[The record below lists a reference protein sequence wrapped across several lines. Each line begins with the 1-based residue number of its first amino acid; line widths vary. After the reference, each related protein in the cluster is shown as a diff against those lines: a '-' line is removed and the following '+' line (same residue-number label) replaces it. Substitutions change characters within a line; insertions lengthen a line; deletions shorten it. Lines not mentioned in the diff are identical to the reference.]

1 MTTDHSH
8 PRAPAVADTAAYA
21 GSPRH
26 LQFLGMSFI
35 WLWVAYAVSRGPAM
49 EVSAVGF
56 GMLLLGVPMGMAGIC
71 TNALR
76 RRRWL
81 SALFREQGRFYRLL
95 SRGWLSIVFWTI
107 WGLLISFVLL
117 LQFHVYKPVEW
128 AVVASTIPVFT
139 LLFAF
144 FYRRFLK
151 AGVHSDM
158 AVTEG
163 LAWTRVICPAVVLGL
178 YVVVMVTWGDLPKY
192 ASIEDAI
199 AVHTPDA
206 ADRSRSAFVRE
217 TLLWVGYID
226 GLKAY
231 AIGHLGPTAALGAWL
246 LVALVLGN
254 YALLYF
260 ACFAL
265 SCFAIPRAGFERAR
279 LPPRSR
285 KDVSIVAAYALSLVL
300 FIFLALSHIEAR
312 ISQSPEPARFRTNV
326 QAAITPAIRVV
337 VEQIGGD
344 YYNQGTR
351 EQIVEAGNEAAFPVA
366 VAAELLRREV
376 ASTFEQLETE
386 AVDEYLDWYYS
397 LTAEGGRL
405 IKLISGGIDGLEVH
419 LAEKMRET
427 LGQEKWY
434 ARANTAFEGLMAADE
449 EAQTA
454 YMQAVRNIL
463 KHNRVDPHR
472 MRYAAVD
479 VASIASVEDILK
491 PSFHQD
497 LILPGVRFFGAASV
511 AGVGFIIAK
520 KVNAKVLPKTVAK
533 RAAKAPVKALI
544 RKAAS
549 RALTIAAGLSAV
561 PGVGTAAGA
570 AFGFGTSIVI
580 DGVLLEAEEALSR
593 DDFKHELVSAIREAR
608 REFEDE
614 MLGTGNA
621 PKQANS

>member
-1 MTTDHSH
+1 
-8 PRAPAVADTAAYA
+8 
-21 GSPRH
+21 
-26 LQFLGMSFI
+26 
-35 WLWVAYAVSRGPAM
+35 
-49 EVSAVGF
+49 
-56 GMLLLGVPMGMAGIC
+56 MAGIC

-81 SALFREQGRFYRLL
+81 PALFREQGRLYRLL
-95 SRGWLSIVFWTI
+95 SRGWLSIFFWTI

-117 LQFHVYKPVEW
+117 LQFHVYKLVEW
-128 AVVASTIPVFT
+128 AVVAATIPVFAFF
-139 LLFAF
+139 FAL
-144 FYRRFLK
+144 FYRRLLK

-163 LAWTRVICPAVVLGL
+163 LAWTRVICPVIVLVL
-178 YVVVMVTWGDLPKY
+178 YVLAMVAWGDLPKY

-231 AIGHLGPTAALGAWL
+231 AIGHLGPTDALGAWL

-300 FIFLALSHIEAR
+300 FIFLALSYIEAC
-312 ISQSPEPARFRTNV
+312 ISQSPEPARFRTNL
-326 QAAITPAIRVV
+326 QAVITPAIRVV

-366 VAAELLRREV
+366 VAAEMLRREV

-427 LGQEKWY
+427 LEQEKWY
-434 ARANTAFEGLMAADE
+434 ARANTAFEGLMAADK
-449 EAQTA
+449 EARTA
-454 YMQAVRNIL
+454 YVQAVPDIL
-463 KHNRVDPHR
+463 KHNRVDPHHL
-472 MRYAAVD
+472 RYAAVD

-497 LILPGVRFFGAASV
+497 LIPPGVRFFGATSV
-511 AGVGFIIAK
+511 GGGVGSIIAK
-520 KVNAKVLPKTVAK
+520 KVNAKVLPRTVAK
-533 RAAKAPVKALI
+533 RGAKAPVKALI

-561 PGVGTAAGA
+561 PGLGIVA
-570 AFGFGTSIVI
+570 AFGFGTSIVV
-580 DGVLLEAEEALSR
+580 DGVLLEVEEALSR
-593 DDFKHELVSAIREAR
+593 DDFKREIVSAIREAR
-608 REFEDE
+608 REIEDE
-614 MLGTGNA
+614 MLGTGNP